1 MKKPYPLFILLILII
16 FALDQISKLIVIH
29 KLRLHESLTVIKGF
43 FNIVH
48 VRNRGMVFGIMNR
61 PDVNLGFYILVV
73 ATIIAIILLIYWF
86 IKLQESEWHL
96 RLGLSL
102 IIGGA
107 LGNLADRL
115 RLREVV
121 DFLDFFIG
129 SYHWPAFN
137 ISDASLTV
145 GTIWMAVSLLF
156 FQKQD
161 K

>member
-1 MKKPYPLFILLILII
+1 MKKPYPLFILIILFI
-16 FALDQISKLIVIH
+16 FALDQVSKLIIIH
-29 KLRLHESLTVIKGF
+29 TLRLHESLTLINGF

-48 VRNRGMVFGIMNR
+48 VRNRGMVFGIMNK
-61 PDVNLGFYILVV
+61 PDVNLGFYILIV
-73 ATIIAIILLIYWF
+73 ATVIAIILLIYWF
-86 IKLQESEWHL
+86 VKLQEGEWRL

-102 IIGGA
+102 ILGGA
-107 LGNLADRL
+107 FGNLTDRL

-129 SYHWPAFN
+129 SHHWPAFN
-137 ISDASLTV
+137 IADASLTV
-145 GTIWMAVSLLF
+145 GTIWIAASLLF